1 LPNIQ
6 RFYTWDRRFP
16 PYFETFLPE
25 GYLFEIFKNMLTKK
39 YGYVDDYLLNSLLSP
54 NIEGRIKYKSNFK
67 TIGKRMLDSWRL
79 SLTDMPIKEIADDT
93 IRAWRED

>member
-1 LPNIQ
+1 MIEIFLQNREIATLKQDSKSYLLDYDDFELKNSIALSLPNIQ

-39 YGYVDDYLLNSLLSP
+39 L
-54 NIEGRIKYKSNFK
+54 
-67 TIGKRMLDSWRL
+67 
-79 SLTDMPIKEIADDT
+79 
-93 IRAWRED
+93 